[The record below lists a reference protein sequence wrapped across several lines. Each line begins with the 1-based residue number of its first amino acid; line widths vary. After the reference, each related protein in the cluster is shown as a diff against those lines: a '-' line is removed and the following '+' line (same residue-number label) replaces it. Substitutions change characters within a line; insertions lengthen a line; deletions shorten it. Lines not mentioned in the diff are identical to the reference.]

1 MIFNQFKE
9 EKLRKENKI
18 KSSKDMKS
26 VIFKMIKLKYY
37 RIRKIKAIVFI
48 KTVIHF
54 LIKAIRNQ
62 FFFCEFNKIENVLS
76 NILKRLG
83 NSL

>member
-1 MIFNQFKE
+1 
-9 EKLRKENKI
+9 
-18 KSSKDMKS
+18 MKS
-26 VIFKMIKLKYY
+26 VIFEMIKANYY
-37 RIRKIKAIVFI
+37 HIRKVKVIVFI
-48 KTVIHF
+48 KTIIYF

-62 FFFCEFNKIENVLS
+62 FFFCEFNKIENLLS